1 MTEHNV
7 LYCITGIRELRL
19 KRITVKRGSDRI
31 ATGEEMEN
39 FRSSKAITPLSAL
52 SQSEGYD
59 EVVVTPRWG
68 GGNHSHNGRRKYF
81 ETVKTTPIS

>member
-7 LYCITGIRELRL
+7 LYCIIELRL
-19 KRITVKRGSDRI
+19 KRITATRGSDRI

-39 FRSSKAITPLSAL
+39 FRSSKAITPVSAV

-59 EVVVTPRWG
+59 EVGTIPGVG
-68 GGNHSHNGRRKYF
+68 GGRIILEIIY
-81 ETVKTTPIS
+81 P